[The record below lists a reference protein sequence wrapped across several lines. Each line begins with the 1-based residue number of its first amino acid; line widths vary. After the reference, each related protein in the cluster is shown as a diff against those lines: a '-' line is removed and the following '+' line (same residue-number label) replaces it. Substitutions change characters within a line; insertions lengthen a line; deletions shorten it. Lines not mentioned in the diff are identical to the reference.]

1 MKTNKWIG
9 FLLIMGSIGVFVP
22 YTMLTM
28 SFEYPDI
35 LRQDAGVVLTKFH
48 EGGASLIFT
57 WWAFAILGIPLL
69 VAYVLI
75 GKQWKHLPFMS
86 WVTTFGIISGVAQIL
101 GLLRWVFVIPVI
113 AQDYVMGNE
122 VVKQSA
128 VTSFKVVHQ
137 LGGVLLGEHIGQL
150 FTIVWSVMVCMAIL
164 KSKLMPSWLSV
175 FGIISSSIYLLAQ
188 AELFAT
194 VIPTFPVWE
203 PAGFIGSTL
212 WLVWLVMVGVGFLK
226 LNVTQVTIL

>member
-9 FLLIMGSIGVFVP
+9 FLLIIGSIGVFVP

-75 GKQWKHLPFMS
+75 GQQWKHMPFMS

-113 AQDYVMGNE
+113 AKDYVMGNE

-128 VTSFKVVHQ
+128 MTSFQVVHQ
-137 LGGVLLGEHIGQL
+137 LGCVLLGEHIGQL
-150 FTIVWSVMVCMAIL
+150 FTIVWSVMVCVAIS
-164 KSKLMPSWLSV
+164 KSKLMPKWLSV
-175 FGIISSSIYLLAQ
+175 FGIISSCIYLMAQ

-194 VIPTFPVWE
+194 VIPTFPVWDL
-203 PAGFIGSTL
+203 AGFIGSTL
-212 WLVWLVMVGVGFLK
+212 WLLWLVMLGVGFLK
-226 LNVTQVTIL
+226 LKPTLVF

>member
-9 FLLIMGSIGVFVP
+9 YLLIIGSIGVFVP
-22 YTMLTM
+22 YTILTM

-35 LRQDAGVVLTKFH
+35 LRQDAGIVLTKFH

-69 VAYVLI
+69 IAYVLI
-75 GKQWKHLPFMS
+75 GQQWKHIPFMG
-86 WVTTFGIISGVAQIL
+86 WVTTLGIISGIAQIL

-113 AQDYVMGNE
+113 AQDYVTGDE

-137 LGGVLLGEHIGQL
+137 FGGVLLGEHIGQL
-150 FTIVWSVMVCMAIL
+150 FTIVWSVMVCVAIL
-164 KSKLMPSWLSV
+164 KSKLMPGWLSV
-175 FGIISSSIYLLAQ
+175 FGIISSGIYLVAQ
-188 AELFAT
+188 AELFAA

-203 PAGFIGSTL
+203 LAGFIGSTL
-212 WLVWLVMVGVGFLK
+212 WLVWLIMLGVSFLK
-226 LNVTQVTIL
+226 LKPTPVF

>member
-9 FLLIMGSIGVFVP
+9 FLLIIGSIGVFVP
-22 YTMLTM
+22 YTILTM
-28 SFEYPDI
+28 SFEYPEI
-35 LRQDAGVVLTKFH
+35 LRQDAGVVLTKFN

-75 GKQWKHLPFMS
+75 GQQWKHISFMS

-113 AQDYVMGNE
+113 AKDFVMGNE

-128 VTSFKVVHQ
+128 KTSFQVVHQ

-150 FTIVWSVMVCMAIL
+150 FTIVWSVMVCVAIS
-164 KSKLMPSWLSV
+164 KSKLMPKWLSV
-175 FGIISSSIYLLAQ
+175 FGIISSCIYLMAQ

-194 VIPTFPVWE
+194 VIPTFPVWDL
-203 PAGFIGSTL
+203 AGFIGSTL
-212 WLVWLVMVGVGFLK
+212 WLLWLVMLGVGFLK
-226 LNVTQVTIL
+226 LKPTLVF

>member
-9 FLLIMGSIGVFVP
+9 SLLIIGSIGVFVP
-22 YTMLTM
+22 YTILTM

-69 VAYVLI
+69 IAYVLI
-75 GKQWKHLPFMS
+75 GRQWKHLPFMS
-86 WVTTFGIISGVAQIL
+86 WVTTLGIISGVAQIL

-113 AQDYVMGNE
+113 AQDYVTGND
-122 VVKQSA
+122 VAKQSA

-150 FTIVWSVMVCMAIL
+150 FTIVWTVMVCVAIF
-164 KSKLMPSWLSV
+164 KSKLMPAWLSA
-175 FGIISSSIYLLAQ
+175 FGIMSSGIYLMAQ

-226 LNVTQVTIL
+226 LKPTPVF